1 MNRPDETRIP
11 LLVLFGHIFFGVEQG
26 ETMKIKILVSL
37 ITALFATGLS
47 DLSISYAAEPE
58 AATVQD
64 FKWGDQTNL
73 KEHLLKH
80 VTFPTTGKIIKE
92 TCKNE
97 IPDEFS
103 KEQRNYLDGKLK
115 DDATYNNP
123 EEVMSALNLK

>member
-1 MNRPDETRIP
+1 
-11 LLVLFGHIFFGVEQG
+11 
-26 ETMKIKILVSL
+26 MKKILVCL
-37 ITALFATGLS
+37 IAALFATGLS

-58 AATVQD
+58 VATVKD

-80 VTFPTTGKIIKE
+80 VTFPATGKVIKE

-97 IPDEFS
+97 FPDEFS
-103 KEQRNYLDGKLK
+103 KEQRAYLDATLK
-115 DDATYNNP
+115 DDAVYNNS

>member
-1 MNRPDETRIP
+1 MRRIHFWSFSAIS
-11 LLVLFGHIFFGVEQG
+11 FGAEQQG
-26 ETMKIKILVSL
+26 ETMKINILLSL
-37 ITALFATGLS
+37 IAALFAMGLS

-58 AATVQD
+58 VATVKD

-80 VTFPTTGKIIKE
+80 VTFPATGKVIKE

-103 KEQRNYLDGKLK
+103 KEQRAYLEAALK
-115 DDATYNNP
+115 DDTTYNNSA
-123 EEVMSALNLK
+123 EVMSALNLK

>member
-1 MNRPDETRIP
+1 
-11 LLVLFGHIFFGVEQG
+11 
-26 ETMKIKILVSL
+26 MKIKILVSL
-37 ITALFATGLS
+37 IAALFAMGLS

-58 AATVQD
+58 VATVKD

-80 VTFPTTGKIIKE
+80 VTFPATGKVIKE

-97 IPDEFS
+97 FPDEFS
-103 KEQRNYLDGKLK
+103 KEQRAYLDATLK
-115 DDATYNNP
+115 DDAVYNNS

>member
-1 MNRPDETRIP
+1 MRWNITSGQYRPY
-11 LLVLFGHIFFGVEQG
+11 LLARNKQG

-37 ITALFATGLS
+37 IAALFATGLS

-58 AATVQD
+58 VATVKD

-80 VTFPTTGKIIKE
+80 VTFPATGKVIKE

-97 IPDEFS
+97 FPDEFS
-103 KEQRNYLDGKLK
+103 KEQRAYLDVALK
-115 DDATYNNP
+115 DDTTYNNSA
-123 EEVMSALNLK
+123 EVMSALGLK